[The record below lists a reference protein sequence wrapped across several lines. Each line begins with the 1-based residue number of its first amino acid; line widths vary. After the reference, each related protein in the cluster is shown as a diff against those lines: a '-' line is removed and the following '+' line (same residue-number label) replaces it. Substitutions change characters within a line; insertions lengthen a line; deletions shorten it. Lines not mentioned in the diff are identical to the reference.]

1 MTDASGAHC
10 DRSEGRVNTGRVN
23 MIIRKVTHLGG
34 VMTNGIDVIVVT
46 DEGAVSIDTPCRL

>member
-34 VMTNGIDVIVVT
+34 VMTNVTVVT